1 MGGFVLGLN
10 GGYWDVIGVRGV
22 VRDRLKKQESEEKE
36 KEENLTQ
43 PKQTK
48 KKLSRSSRCSSSS
61 KVGGEEKIIQD
72 KSQTH
77 RAKRVSR
84 SSVGSCSIDA
94 NEADKIIKS
103 EKVELQSKDG
113 VNVERFVEVNQ
124 HSEIDSKPLPSGQV
138 VGESSP
144 MVSHNN
150 PKIKLLK
157 KHRDQEVSF

>member
-1 MGGFVLGLN
+1 MACFVLGLN

-22 VRDRLKKQESEEKE
+22 VRDRLKKQESEEKQQ
-36 KEENLTQ
+36 EENVTK
-43 PKQTK
+43 PKQT

-61 KVGGEEKIIQD
+61 KVDGEEKIILE
-72 KSQTH
+72 KSQTQ

-94 NEADKIIKS
+94 NEGDKIIKS
-103 EKVELQSKDG
+103 EKVELQGKEG